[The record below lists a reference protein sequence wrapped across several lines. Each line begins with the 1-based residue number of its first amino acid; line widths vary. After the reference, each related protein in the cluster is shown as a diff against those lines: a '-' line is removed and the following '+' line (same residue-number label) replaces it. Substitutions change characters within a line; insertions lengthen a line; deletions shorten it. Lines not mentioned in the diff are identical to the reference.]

1 MKCEV
6 CGAVVYRS
14 DYLSTH
20 MRLRHSD
27 NRTKL
32 KCPYK
37 KGRKNCGKLFGQVK
51 NFIHHYV
58 SKHEKDISEA
68 KRVAGKNGSKLERV
82 NTQNADNSD
91 DAPVTSK
98 TSKDSEHTSAQNSPR
113 KKVEIIENV
122 QITQRFK
129 LNVDAETNMV
139 YIGENDEILQPEV
152 IETIET
158 IESDSTED
166 ERNHLKG
173 FDDSSIHNAEEL
185 SHNLRSEANVPLNLC
200 IRNAESSNEIL
211 PILQSETELPL
222 NLCIANEREPESNE
236 SNDLPTVRKI
246 IKRVLNTCLP
256 LDLTKKGNVA
266 NNCGSAERKT
276 ATNDLNGNSIYL
288 MIMK

>member
-1 MKCEV
+1 MSCEV
-6 CGAVVYRS
+6 CGAIVYRS

-20 MRLRHSD
+20 MRLKHSD

-37 KGRKNCGKLFGQVK
+37 KGRNNCEKLFGQVK

-58 SKHEKDISEA
+58 SQHGKDISEA

-82 NTQNADNSD
+82 NIQN
-91 DAPVTSK
+91 
-98 TSKDSEHTSAQNSPR
+98 
-113 KKVEIIENV
+113 KVEILENV
-122 QITQRFK
+122 EITKKYR
-129 LNVDAETNMV
+129 LNVDEEAKTVLIEQNDGMTES
-139 YIGENDEILQPEV
+139 IG
-152 IETIET
+152 
-158 IESDSTED
+158 SDSTED
-166 ERNHLKG
+166 EGNYLEG
-173 FDDSSIHNAEEL
+173 FDDSSIHNAEKL